1 MPNNALK
8 RQRQYRP
15 PLIAVNEED
24 LINYDKANEY
34 IRIKLNQTINKLAK
48 ENDKLKES
56 LGIAIKA
63 LYDIQTWLTCDP
75 DDIKELIPDFCAEQK
90 ALEIANAAIEK
101 IIYRRQPDT
110 SK

>member
-1 MPNNALK
+1 M

-48 ENDKLKES
+48 ENDKLKER
-56 LGIAIKA
+56 LDIAIKA
-63 LYDIQTWLTCDP
+63 LCDIQTWLTCDP
-75 DDIKELIPDFCAEQK
+75 DDMKEVMSDFCAEQK
-90 ALEIANAAIEK
+90 ALETANTAIEK
-101 IIYRRQPDT
+101 IIYRRQADT
-110 SK
+110 SKPPRM